1 MIRLQDSTPAVYYDQ
16 SRDFQF
22 IGRLFDV
29 VLNSVRTNTSNITCL
44 PVDKN
49 MNEGLLNLLSTT
61 LGFQSKHNYNSKQL
75 EALCSVLPTVLR
87 NKGSIQ
93 AVLCAVN
100 ALLGAEGITQSLDY
114 TVSSKKEIT
123 LYLPEYL
130 SDLTLLR
137 DLLVYILPAGMG
149 CQMVKEIS
157 ETVKVETNLT
167 TEDVI
172 AFHESYGEAD
182 PVGYG
187 KVAKLKDPDILR
199 SLTNPVAGYAR
210 GVLANTSIVNTGV
223 KKPDPESSESN
234 DNSND

>member
-1 MIRLQDSTPAVYYDQ
+1 MIRLQDSTPSVYYDQ

-49 MNEGLLNLLSTT
+49 MNEKLLNLLSTT

-114 TVSSKKEIT
+114 VVTSKKEIT

-130 SDLTLLR
+130 SDLNLLK
-137 DLLVYILPAGMG
+137 DLLVYILPAGIG

-157 ETVKVETNLT
+157 ETVKVETNLGT
-167 TEDVI
+167 QDVVT
-172 AFHESYGEAD
+172 FNESWGEAD
-182 PVGYG
+182 PLGHG
-187 KVAKLKDPDILR
+187 KVAKLKDPTILR
-199 SLTNPVAGYAR
+199 TLTNPVAGSAR
-210 GVLANTSIVNTGV
+210 GVLANTSIVNTGT
-223 KKPDPESSESN
+223 KRPEPEEN
-234 DNSND
+234 NSNDSNN